1 MKKRWLAVCFIF
13 LGCLALLCFGVFKK
27 KKDEQK
33 GSGLAGKWDALIS
46 QDHLNNPMATI
57 WTEKGYYFYDER
69 GLRYYD
75 IATDSEM
82 FLCSKPQ
89 CRHDGGSFCVAT
101 NSRYELFQYCIY
113 GNSLYALAVDES
125 EGQRQCKLLA
135 YALDGSDMKEVATL
149 VTLPRSKTVC
159 FDVKGGNNRLLL
171 HRNRALISI
180 GIVRYGET
188 EEENQYSSGSMVVD
202 LETKEIT
209 LLEEDPLDTENLP
222 IDNVQAYGDFLYYT
236 VKRSGTEERPVW
248 IDLYEYDINQK
259 TVQKQELAEDFCGL
273 YILLDED
280 TIAYCRSTKKQLYC
294 YSRETEESEKKLD
307 FYRSKRN
314 AGLDKLLHTGSFYYA
329 AVDIRTDGRYI
340 YVSEERRV
348 DYSLNTN
355 GTTIT
360 RLDEQ
365 YLNIYDMGFQEVAS
379 VDFKRLCQP
388 LSNTDANYKYI
399 VYDPRRVAF
408 CDGEIYFYPMSE
420 TAFST
425 KQILGS
431 TLYKIKLSN
440 LLAEPQISS
449 VELEPVG
456 KASVAVYQEIRN

>member
-1 MKKRWLAVCFIF
+1 MKKRWLAAGFIF
-13 LGCLALLCFGVFKK
+13 LGCLALICFGVFQKK
-27 KKDEQK
+27 KNEQRR
-33 GSGLAGKWDALIS
+33 SGLAGKWDALIL

-57 WTEKGYYFYDER
+57 WTEKGYYYYDER

-149 VTLPRSKTVC
+149 VTLPRSKTVG

-236 VKRSGTEERPVW
+236 VKRNGTEERPVW

-259 TVQKQELAEDFCGL
+259 TVQKQKLAEDFCGL

-280 TIAYCRSTKKQLYC
+280 TIGYCRNTRKHLYC

-307 FYRSKRN
+307 FYRSRRN
-314 AGLDKLLHTGSFYYA
+314 SVMDKQFHAYSSYYYA

-340 YVSEERRV
+340 YVSEDRKEE
-348 DYSLNTN
+348 YISGGKTKL
-355 GTTIT
+355 
-360 RLDEQ
+360 LSEQ
-365 YLNIYDMGFQEVAS
+365 YLNIYDMRFQEVTS
-379 VDFKRLCQP
+379 VNFKTICQK
-388 LSNTDANYKYI
+388 LAATDANYKYDFF
-399 VYDPRRVAF
+399 DPRRIAF
-408 CDGEIYFYPMSE
+408 CEGEIYFYPMAE
-420 TAFST
+420 TAYSHV
-425 KQILGS
+425 QILGS

-440 LLAEPQISS
+440 LLAEPQVFSA
-449 VELEPVG
+449 ETVG